1 MAIDYTSNTGKTRL
15 LIGDTVESYHFSD
28 EEIQAFLSIYGN
40 NIQLAGIG
48 ALETWATQ
56 LVSDSGDSYRLGDVE
71 FDEGRSKTNQMLAV
85 INDRKSAIA
94 NGLNPACLGIGIM
107 TGIYQSDVNTNNERI
122 AEGELVS
129 PEVFKDT
136 YDIID
141 YDTQEG
147 PYY

>member
-1 MAIDYTSNTGKTRL
+1 MTIDYTLNTGKTRL
-15 LIGDTVESYHFSD
+15 LIGDNVEPYHFSD
-28 EEIQAFLSIYGN
+28 EEINVFLDIYGN

-56 LVSDSGDSYRLGDVE
+56 LVSDSGDSYRLEDVE

-107 TGIYQSDVNTNNERI
+107 TGIYQSDINTNLERI

-141 YDTQEG
+141 YDTQKG